1 MKFVLVLASVAALL
15 LAKMEGCEKSTVRG
29 PAGKQL
35 TLAVPES
42 FSIQRGAIE
51 PLQIGLKRE
60 NFAAAVRVS
69 LSKLPKGV
77 SARQDSQT
85 VETNAA
91 TFVLE
96 ASKDADLV
104 TKQAVTVTAV
114 GPDGMT
120 VTENV
125 ELTVKE

>member
-1 MKFVLVLASVAALL
+1 MKFALVLASVAALVF
-15 LAKMEGCEKSTVRG
+15 AKMEGCEKATVRG

-35 TLAVPES
+35 TLAVPGA
-42 FSIQRGAIE
+42 FSIQRGRVE
-51 PLQIGLKRE
+51 PLQVGLKRE
-60 NFAAAVRVS
+60 NFTAAVRVS

-85 VETNAA
+85 VETDAA
-91 TFVLE
+91 AFVLE

-104 TKQAVTVTAV
+104 TNHVVTVTAE

-125 ELTVKE
+125 NLTVKE